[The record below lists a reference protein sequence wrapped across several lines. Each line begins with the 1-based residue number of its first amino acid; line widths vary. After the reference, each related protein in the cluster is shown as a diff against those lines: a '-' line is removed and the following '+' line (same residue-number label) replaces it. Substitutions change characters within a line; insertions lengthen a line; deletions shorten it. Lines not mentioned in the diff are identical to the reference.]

1 MTSKT
6 AISLDDE
13 LLKKME
19 YLADANHLSRSA
31 VFAEAAHEY
40 IVRHEN
46 QILFEAINDAYSQ
59 KPDKEEQQLARQR
72 KRSHRR
78 MVEGQW

>member
-19 YLADANHLSRSA
+19 YLADKNHLSRSA
-31 VFAEAAHEY
+31 VFAEAAREY
-40 IVRHEN
+40 IVRREN
-46 QILFEAINDAYSQ
+46 QILFEAINDTYSQ
-59 KPDKEEQQLARQR
+59 KPDKEEQQLTRQC

>member
-6 AISLDDE
+6 AISLDAE

-19 YLADANHLSRSA
+19 YLANKHNLSRSA

-46 QILFEAINDAYSQ
+46 QILFDALNDTYSQ
-59 KPDKEEQQLARQR
+59 KPDKEEQKLSRRR
-72 KRSHRR
+72 KQGHRR
-78 MVEGQW
+78 LVEGEW